1 MVVGAGSVVVEEG
14 GCSLVDVSTSSIGVV
29 DDDGDG
35 DCDCGDDDPAAAAV
49 AVDKDSGCFVV
60 IDSACTVVVDGCDDV
75 GLDDSV
81 VSTIVDDCG
90 CIKEVASGT
99 SKEENQVW
107 NIP

>member
-1 MVVGAGSVVVEEG
+1 MVVGAGSVVVEEE

-29 DDDGDG
+29 DDD
-35 DCDCGDDDPAAAAV
+35 GDDDPAAAAV